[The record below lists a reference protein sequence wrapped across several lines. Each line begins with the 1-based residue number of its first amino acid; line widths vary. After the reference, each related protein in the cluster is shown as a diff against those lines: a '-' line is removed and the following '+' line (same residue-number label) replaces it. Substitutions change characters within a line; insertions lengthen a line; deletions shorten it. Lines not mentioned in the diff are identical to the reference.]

1 MYNFFTLS
9 VPTCLLFSLSSETER
24 VMDTCLDKKPERV
37 GPIVVDDLRKD
48 LFADF
53 SAIPSVLPQDCVL
66 FEKEHLRVYLRIR
79 PFTTVENEGGESQ
92 ECVSM
97 EPPDT
102 VLLRA
107 PRSSLST
114 RRQTSHSDGDK
125 PVSQTAQRFHFSQV
139 YGPDTTQ
146 RQMFDGTVKRLVR
159 DVLEGGN
166 SIVFTYGVTNAGKTF
181 TFLGPESDGGIL
193 PRSLNVI
200 FNSIEGRVYAQNNIK
215 PHRCRDFTRLTK
227 DQQDEESTNKRNLM
241 RLSKESDF
249 LKSTMSSTCRS
260 TILEGSSLS
269 NISDQGEGDSFCLDV
284 DSHTKYSVWVSFC
297 EIYNENIHDLLEPIP
312 NGSHRRTVL
321 RLSQDIKGNTFVKD
335 LKWVQV
341 NNSEEAYKVLKIGK
355 KNQSFSCTKLNNVS
369 SRSHSIFSIR
379 VLRIEDVGIPR
390 VHTIS
395 ELSLCDLAGSER
407 CAKTQNKGVQLKEAG
422 NINTSLLILG
432 KCINALRLNQQ
443 AKFQQHVPFRESKL
457 THYLQ
462 GFFCGRGKA
471 CMIVNINQ
479 CASMYDETL
488 NVLKFSAVAQKVVV
502 LNIKPVPAIAPKRS
516 ARDVSL
522 IINNAGRKNLWSR
535 RESSMVAWETTLED
549 VQEDG
554 DDEEEDDYEEEE
566 SCDESM
572 AEETILE
579 AGEEDKT
586 TLEDFNNGQFALVE
600 ELREK
605 LLKEEAE
612 KLALESHIREEVT
625 IEFMELFSK
634 MESDYNERLAK
645 EREIIEDRAEKRL
658 EILKNLVSKSVSEC
672 ASVTGDEE
680 MTKED
685 KVELLD
691 GIIEAMRDDL
701 ARIRRD
707 AETAQTCL
715 VDLPESPGTVASLR
729 KQVDDLSEELL
740 KTQQQLKLKTN
751 EMSMELKQLFGQLE
765 DAKENLESQTRKF
778 EALMEIC
785 HEKDDVITKLQ
796 EAMDQ
801 NSEAATRD
809 KALVDSIKE
818 EILSLK
824 QNCKCMSRDGPSAEE
839 GRNRHADVLEDLD
852 DQPALKKGSL
862 EDERIIRADEL
873 EKLQA
878 ECHQKDLTILQLKE
892 EHEAMVQKLETVK
905 GEIKRKNE
913 NADELKRERVSFEQ
927 TVQKLTDDLEEQTD
941 DCEAVMASLEKER
954 KETAMLSKD
963 NKALVSGIF
972 QLQQTSQKVESSV
985 KTLQTELIE
994 QTERSAKLLE
1004 ELEAARV
1011 LLKGLEDE
1019 SNEKSKTIE
1028 SLTLETERLRKEA
1041 EELKVSSVQSNNSKF
1056 HDTIDAMK
1064 RECECVVEKLLQK
1077 SQWIDVLEQ
1086 ELNQVKEQLSG
1097 REELCSQLRHE
1108 LETQRSEA
1116 QFNLQGYEL
1125 EKGAYNEITKSY
1137 SDLEKMAGHL
1147 KEQIVDLEVQV
1158 QASGGSSERVV
1169 ELEKQLAERE
1179 AQCEALQARLEEAQ
1193 QKLAQVEESHSNKSK
1208 EKVIEDMRLA
1218 LTEQERT
1225 QTEQDQILEAKE
1237 KEIEALSE
1245 ELTSLKDCCLPK
1257 NTNSAKFS
1265 HVLNNCPGE
1274 NVKQECQRTEESL
1287 KLVNE
1292 QNEME
1297 KQKWLE
1303 ERAILMK
1310 RPKGPEHEESRC
1322 PAPELMR
1329 ECSEELCRSTLQTV
1343 EAQLSKQPS
1352 EKEEESGSVVEDL
1365 KLKIQNLQER
1375 NAKKERKLR
1384 ELHDHSNFQ
1393 TQEVLDSSEV
1403 STDGRQE
1410 RRFPKPELEIQFT
1423 PLHSNKLN
1431 VRRQGENKSVTIKIP
1446 RSAKKRKSN
1455 EMEKD
1460 PVESENKKNIKLRGN
1475 NRVNMQSPT
1484 VLGIKTDQKKQQTP
1498 ASLKGKYDGTL
1509 QKIGDFTQSSPTLL
1523 GSKAKTILGIVSG
1536 RSTEREKA
1544 KAVKP
1549 KRTKR
1554 KLYKTDISSPL
1565 DIPSHPIIGL
1575 DQDEKESDHL
1585 IIKRQLRSRTAR
1597 K

>member
-1 MYNFFTLS
+1 
-9 VPTCLLFSLSSETER
+9 
-24 VMDTCLDKKPERV
+24 MDTCLDKKPERV
-37 GPIVVDDLRKD
+37 GPIVVEDLRKD

-53 SAIPSVLPQDCVL
+53 SAIASALPQDSV

-79 PFTTVENEGGESQ
+79 PFTTVENESGESQ

-125 PVSQTAQRFHFSQV
+125 PVTQTTQRFQFSQV

-146 RQMFDGTVKRLVR
+146 RQIFDGTVKRLVR

-227 DQQDEESTNKRNLM
+227 DQQDEDSTNKRNLM

-249 LKSTMSSTCRS
+249 LKSTMSSSCRS

-269 NISDQGEGDSFCLDV
+269 DISDQGEEDSFCLDV

-297 EIYNENIHDLLEPIP
+297 EIYNENIYDLLEPIP

-379 VLRIEDVGIPR
+379 ILRIEDVGIPR

-422 NINTSLLILG
+422 NINTSLLTLG

-479 CASMYDETL
+479 CASMYDETH
-488 NVLKFSAVAQKVVV
+488 NVLKFSAIAQKVVV

-554 DDEEEDDYEEEE
+554 DEEEDDYEEEE

-586 TLEDFNNGQFALVE
+586 VLEDFNGQFALVE

-645 EREIIEDRAEKRL
+645 EREIIEDRADKRL
-658 EILKNLVSKSVSEC
+658 EILKNLVSKSVSKC

-685 KVELLD
+685 KVELLE
-691 GIIEAMRDDL
+691 GIIDAMRDDL

-707 AETAQTCL
+707 AEAAQTCL

-740 KTQQQLKLKTN
+740 KTQQQLNLKTN
-751 EMSMELKQLFGQLE
+751 EMDKMSMELKQLCGQLE
-765 DAKENLESQTRKF
+765 DVKENLESKTRTF

-796 EAMDQ
+796 EAIDQ

-809 KALVDSIKE
+809 TALVDSIKE

-824 QNCKCMSRDGPSAEE
+824 RNCKCMSRDGSSAEE
-839 GRNRHADVLEDLD
+839 GRNRHADVLENLD

-862 EDERIIRADEL
+862 EDERVILAGEL

-878 ECHQKDLTILQLKE
+878 ECRQKDMTISQLKE
-892 EHEAMVQKLETVK
+892 EHEATVQNLETVK
-905 GEIKRKNE
+905 GEMERKNE
-913 NADELKRERVSFEQ
+913 DSDELKREKVSFEQ
-927 TVQKLTDDLEEQTD
+927 TLQKLTDDLEEQTG

-954 KETAMLSKD
+954 KETARLSKD
-963 NKALVSGIF
+963 NKALVNGIF
-972 QLQQTSQKVESSV
+972 QLQQTSQKAESSV

-994 QTERSAKLLE
+994 QTERSANLLE
-1004 ELEAARV
+1004 ELETARA
-1011 LLKGLEDE
+1011 LLKVLEDK
-1019 SNEKSKTIE
+1019 SNEKSQTIE
-1028 SLTLETERLRKEA
+1028 SLTLETERLRKEV
-1041 EELKVSSVQSNNSKF
+1041 EELKVSSVQRNNSKF

-1064 RECECVVEKLLQK
+1064 RECESMVEQLLQK
-1077 SQWIDVLEQ
+1077 SQWIADLEQ
-1086 ELNQVKEQLSG
+1086 ELNQVREQLSG
-1097 REELCSQLRHE
+1097 QEELCSQLRHE
-1108 LETQRSEA
+1108 LETLRSEA
-1116 QFNLQGYEL
+1116 QFNLQDYEL

-1137 SDLEKMAGHL
+1137 SDLEQMAGHL
-1147 KEQIVDLEVQV
+1147 KERIVGLEVQV

-1179 AQCEALQARLEEAQ
+1179 AQCGALQARQEEAQ
-1193 QKLAQVEESHSNKSK
+1193 RNLAQVEESRINKSK
-1208 EKVIEDMRLA
+1208 EKLIEDMRLA

-1225 QTEQDQILEAKE
+1225 QTEQEQILEAKV
-1237 KEIEALSE
+1237 KEIEALSQ
-1245 ELTSLKDCCLPK
+1245 ELMSLKDSCLPK
-1257 NTNSAKFS
+1257 NVNSAKFS
-1265 HVLNNCPGE
+1265 HVINCPGE
-1274 NVKQECQRTEESL
+1274 NVKQERQRTEERL

-1292 QNEME
+1292 QHAAEN
-1297 KQKWLE
+1297 QKCLE
-1303 ERAILMK
+1303 ERAILMEGAD
-1310 RPKGPEHEESRC
+1310 GPEQESQC
-1322 PAPELMR
+1322 PAPDLMR
-1329 ECSEELCRSTLQTV
+1329 ECQKELCCSTLQTKEV
-1343 EAQLSKQPS
+1343 KLSKQPS
-1352 EKEEESGSVVEDL
+1352 EKEEESGSVVEAL
-1365 KLKIQNLQER
+1365 KLEMQER
-1375 NAKKERKLR
+1375 NAEKERKLR
-1384 ELHDHSNFQ
+1384 ELQDHSNFQ
-1393 TQEVLDSSEV
+1393 TQEVLDSPQV
-1403 STDGRQE
+1403 STDGRRE
-1410 RRFPKPELEIQFT
+1410 LCFPKLESQFT
-1423 PLHSNKLN
+1423 PLYPNKLN
-1431 VRRQGENKSVTIKIP
+1431 VRRQGENKSVNIKIT
-1446 RSAKKRKSN
+1446 RSARKRESK

-1460 PVESENKKNIKLRGN
+1460 PVESENKKNIKLRVN

-1484 VLGIKTDQKKQQTP
+1484 VLGVKTDQNKQQTP
-1498 ASLKGKYDGTL
+1498 ASLKAKKDGTL
-1509 QKIGDFTQSSPTLL
+1509 QKIGDFIQSSPTLL
-1523 GSKAKTILGIVSG
+1523 GGEAKTIMGIVNG
-1536 RSTEREKA
+1536 RSTKREKA
-1544 KAVKP
+1544 TSVKP

-1554 KLYKTDISSPL
+1554 KLYKTEISSPL

-1585 IIKRQLRSRTAR
+1585 IIRRQLRSRTAR

>member
-1 MYNFFTLS
+1 
-9 VPTCLLFSLSSETER
+9 
-24 VMDTCLDKKPERV
+24 MDTCLDKKPERV
-37 GPIVVDDLRKD
+37 GPIVVEDLRKD

-53 SAIPSVLPQDCVL
+53 SAIASALPQDCLL

-79 PFTTVENEGGESQ
+79 PFTTVENESGESQ

-125 PVSQTAQRFHFSQV
+125 PVTQTTQRFQFSQV

-269 NISDQGEGDSFCLDV
+269 DISDQGEGDSFCLDV

-297 EIYNENIHDLLEPIP
+297 EIYNENIYDLLEPIP

-321 RLSQDIKGNTFVKD
+321 RLSQDIKGNAFVKD

-341 NNSEEAYKVLKIGK
+341 NNSKEAYKVLKIGK

-379 VLRIEDVGIPR
+379 ILRIEDVGIPR

-422 NINTSLLILG
+422 NINTSLLTLG

-488 NVLKFSAVAQKVVV
+488 NVLKFSAIAQKVVV

-522 IINNAGRKNLWSR
+522 IINNAGCKNLWSR

-554 DDEEEDDYEEEE
+554 DEEEEEEDYEEEE

-586 TLEDFNNGQFALVE
+586 VLEDFNGQFALVE

-645 EREIIEDRAEKRL
+645 EREIIEDRADKRL
-658 EILKNLVSKSVSEC
+658 EILKNLVSKSVSKC

-685 KVELLD
+685 KVELLE
-691 GIIEAMRDDL
+691 GIIDAMRDDL

-707 AETAQTCL
+707 AQAAQTCL
-715 VDLPESPGTVASLR
+715 VDLPESPGTEVSLR

-740 KTQQQLKLKTN
+740 KTQQQLNLKTN
-751 EMSMELKQLFGQLE
+751 GMDEMSMELKQLCGQLE
-765 DAKENLESQTRKF
+765 DAKENLESQTRTF

-785 HEKDDVITKLQ
+785 HEKDEVITKLQ
-796 EAMDQ
+796 EAIDQ

-809 KALVDSIKE
+809 TALVDSIKE

-839 GRNRHADVLEDLD
+839 GRNRHADVLENLD

-862 EDERIIRADEL
+862 EDERVILTGEL

-878 ECHQKDLTILQLKE
+878 ECHQKDMTISQLKE

-905 GEIKRKNE
+905 GEIKRKNVDS
-913 NADELKRERVSFEQ
+913 DELNHEKVSFEQ
-927 TVQKLTDDLEEQTD
+927 TLQKITDDLEEQTD

-954 KETAMLSKD
+954 KETARLSKD
-963 NKALVSGIF
+963 NKALVNGIF
-972 QLQQTSQKVESSV
+972 QLQQTSQKAESSV
-985 KTLQTELIE
+985 KTLQTELIA
-994 QTERSAKLLE
+994 QTERSANLLE
-1004 ELEAARV
+1004 ELEAARA
-1011 LLKGLEDE
+1011 LLKELEDK

-1041 EELKVSSVQSNNSKF
+1041 EELKVSSVQRNNSKF

-1064 RECECVVEKLLQK
+1064 RECESVVEQLLQK
-1077 SQWIDVLEQ
+1077 NQWIADLEQ
-1086 ELNQVKEQLSG
+1086 ELNQVREQLSG
-1097 REELCSQLRHE
+1097 QEELCSQLRHE
-1108 LETQRSEA
+1108 LETLRSEA
-1116 QFNLQGYEL
+1116 QFNLQDYEF

-1137 SDLEKMAGHL
+1137 SDLEQMAGHL
-1147 KEQIVDLEVQV
+1147 KERIVDLEVQV

-1179 AQCEALQARLEEAQ
+1179 AQCGALQARLGEAQ
-1193 QKLAQVEESHSNKSK
+1193 RKLAQVEESHINKSK

-1225 QTEQDQILEAKE
+1225 QTEQEQILEAKM
-1237 KEIEALSE
+1237 KEIEALSR
-1245 ELTSLKDCCLPK
+1245 ELMSLKNSCLPK
-1257 NTNSAKFS
+1257 NVNSAKFS
-1265 HVLNNCPGE
+1265 HVINCPGE
-1274 NVKQECQRTEESL
+1274 NVKQERLRTEERL

-1292 QNEME
+1292 QHEVE
-1297 KQKWLE
+1297 SQKCLE
-1303 ERAILMK
+1303 ERAILME
-1310 RPKGPEHEESRC
+1310 GAEAPEQEESQC

-1329 ECSEELCRSTLQTV
+1329 ECQKELCRSTLQTEEV
-1343 EAQLSKQPS
+1343 KLSKQPS
-1352 EKEEESGSVVEDL
+1352 KKEEERVSVVEVL
-1365 KLKIQNLQER
+1365 KLEMQER
-1375 NAKKERKLR
+1375 NAEKEHKLR
-1384 ELHDHSNFQ
+1384 ELQDHSNFQ
-1393 TQEVLDSSEV
+1393 TQDVLDSPQV
-1403 STDGRQE
+1403 STDGRRE
-1410 RRFPKPELEIQFT
+1410 LCFPKLESQFT
-1423 PLHSNKLN
+1423 PLHPNKLN
-1431 VRRQGENKSVTIKIP
+1431 VRRQGENKSVNIKIT
-1446 RSAKKRKSN
+1446 RSARKRNSN

-1460 PVESENKKNIKLRGN
+1460 PVESENIKNIKLRVN

-1484 VLGIKTDQKKQQTP
+1484 VLGVKTDQNKQQTP
-1498 ASLKGKYDGTL
+1498 ASLKAKKDGTL
-1509 QKIGDFTQSSPTLL
+1509 QKIGDFIQSSPTLL
-1523 GSKAKTILGIVSG
+1523 GVEAKTITGIVNG
-1536 RSTEREKA
+1536 RSTKREKA
-1544 KAVKP
+1544 TSVKP

-1554 KLYKTDISSPL
+1554 KLYKTEISSPL

-1585 IIKRQLRSRTAR
+1585 IIRRQLRSRTAR

>member
-1 MYNFFTLS
+1 
-9 VPTCLLFSLSSETER
+9 

-37 GPIVVDDLRKD
+37 GPIVVEDLRKD

-53 SAIPSVLPQDCVL
+53 SAIASDCVL

-79 PFTTVENEGGESQ
+79 PFTTVENESGESQ

-114 RRQTSHSDGDK
+114 RRQTSHADGDK
-125 PVSQTAQRFHFSQV
+125 PVTQTTQRFQFSQV

-146 RQMFDGTVKRLVR
+146 RQMFDGTVKRLLR

-249 LKSTMSSTCRS
+249 LKSTMSSTC
-260 TILEGSSLS
+260 SSLS
-269 NISDQGEGDSFCLDV
+269 DISDQGEGDSFCLDV

-297 EIYNENIHDLLEPIP
+297 EIYNENIYDLLEPIP

-379 VLRIEDVGIPR
+379 ILRIEDVGIPR

-422 NINTSLLILG
+422 NINSSLLTLG

-488 NVLKFSAVAQKVVV
+488 NVLKFSAIAQKVVV

-522 IINNAGRKNLWSR
+522 IINNAGCKNLWSR

-554 DDEEEDDYEEEE
+554 DEEEEEDDYEEEE

-586 TLEDFNNGQFALVE
+586 FALVE

-634 MESDYNERLAK
+634 MESDYNERLSK
-645 EREIIEDRAEKRL
+645 EREIIEDRADKRL
-658 EILKNLVSKSVSEC
+658 EILKNLVSKSVSKC

-685 KVELLD
+685 KVELLE
-691 GIIEAMRDDL
+691 GIIDAMRDDL

-707 AETAQTCL
+707 AEAAQTCL
-715 VDLPESPGTVASLR
+715 VDLPESPGTVASPR

-740 KTQQQLKLKTN
+740 KTQQQLHLKTN
-751 EMSMELKQLFGQLE
+751 GVFNCSPHFGFMQ
-765 DAKENLESQTRKF
+765 NLESQTRTF

-785 HEKDDVITKLQ
+785 HEKDDMITKLQ
-796 EAMDQ
+796 EAIDQ

-809 KALVDSIKE
+809 AALVDSIKD

-824 QNCKCMSRDGPSAEE
+824 QNCKCM
-839 GRNRHADVLEDLD
+839 
-852 DQPALKKGSL
+852 K
-862 EDERIIRADEL
+862 
-873 EKLQA
+873 
-878 ECHQKDLTILQLKE
+878 
-892 EHEAMVQKLETVK
+892 EHEVMVQKLETVK
-905 GEIKRKNE
+905 GEIKIMNE
-913 NADELKRERVSFEQ
+913 DSGDLKREKVSFEQ
-927 TVQKLTDDLEEQTD
+927 NLQKLTNDLEEQTD
-941 DCEAVMASLEKER
+941 DCEAVMALLEKER
-954 KETAMLSKD
+954 KETARLSKD
-963 NKALVSGIF
+963 NKALVNGIF
-972 QLQQTSQKVESSV
+972 QLQQTSQKEESSV

-994 QTERSAKLLE
+994 QTERSANLLE
-1004 ELEAARV
+1004 ELEAARA
-1011 LLKGLEDE
+1011 LLKELEDQ

-1028 SLTLETERLRKEA
+1028 SLTLETERLQKEA
-1041 EELKVSSVQSNNSKF
+1041 EELKVSSVQRNDSK
-1056 HDTIDAMK
+1056 
-1064 RECECVVEKLLQK
+1064 ECESVVEQLLQK
-1077 SQWIDVLEQ
+1077 SQWIADLEQ
-1086 ELNQVKEQLSG
+1086 ELNQVREQLSG
-1097 REELCSQLRHE
+1097 QEELCSQLRHE
-1108 LETQRSEA
+1108 LETLRSEA
-1116 QFNLQGYEL
+1116 QFNLQDYEL

-1137 SDLEKMAGHL
+1137 SDLEQMAGHL
-1147 KEQIVDLEVQV
+1147 KERIVDLEVQV
-1158 QASGGSSERVV
+1158 QSSGGSSERVV

-1179 AQCEALQARLEEAQ
+1179 AQCGALQARLEVAQ
-1193 QKLAQVEESHSNKSK
+1193 QKLSQVEESHINKSK

-1225 QTEQDQILEAKE
+1225 QTEQEQILEAKM
-1237 KEIEALSE
+1237 KEIEALSRGVCDVG
-1245 ELTSLKDCCLPK
+1245 L
-1257 NTNSAKFS
+1257 F
-1265 HVLNNCPGE
+1265 G
-1274 NVKQECQRTEESL
+1274 Q
-1287 KLVNE
+1287 
-1292 QNEME
+1292 
-1297 KQKWLE
+1297 
-1303 ERAILMK
+1303 
-1310 RPKGPEHEESRC
+1310 
-1322 PAPELMR
+1322 
-1329 ECSEELCRSTLQTV
+1329 
-1343 EAQLSKQPS
+1343 
-1352 EKEEESGSVVEDL
+1352 
-1365 KLKIQNLQER
+1365 
-1375 NAKKERKLR
+1375 
-1384 ELHDHSNFQ
+1384 
-1393 TQEVLDSSEV
+1393 VLDSPQV
-1403 STDGRQE
+1403 STDGRRE
-1410 RRFPKPELEIQFT
+1410 LCFPKLESQLT
-1423 PLHSNKLN
+1423 PLHPNKLK
-1431 VRRQGENKSVTIKIP
+1431 VRRQGENKSVNIKIT
-1446 RSAKKRKSN
+1446 RSARKRNSN
-1455 EMEKD
+1455 EMEKG
-1460 PVESENKKNIKLRGN
+1460 PVESENKKNIKLR
-1475 NRVNMQSPT
+1475 VNMQSPT
-1484 VLGIKTDQKKQQTP
+1484 VLGVKTDQNKQWTP
-1498 ASLKGKYDGTL
+1498 ASLKAKKDGTV
-1509 QKIGDFTQSSPTLL
+1509 QKIGDFIQCSPTLL
-1523 GSKAKTILGIVSG
+1523 GGEAKSIMGIVNG
-1536 RSTEREKA
+1536 RSTKRERA
-1544 KAVKP
+1544 TSVKP

-1554 KLYKTDISSPL
+1554 KLYKTEISSPL
-1565 DIPSHPIIGL
+1565 DIPSLPVSGNWVEL
-1575 DQDEKESDHL
+1575 G
-1585 IIKRQLRSRTAR
+1585 LRSPGFLCSL
-1597 K
+1597 

>member
-1 MYNFFTLS
+1 
-9 VPTCLLFSLSSETER
+9 
-24 VMDTCLDKKPERV
+24 MDTCLDKKPERV
-37 GPIVVDDLRKD
+37 GPIVVDDLRKN

-53 SAIPSVLPQDCVL
+53 CAIPSALPRDSVL

-79 PFTTVENEGGESQ
+79 PFTTAENESGESQ

-107 PRSSLST
+107 PRTSLST

-125 PVSQTAQRFHFSQV
+125 PVTQTAQRFQFTQV

-200 FNSIEGRVYAQNNIK
+200 FNSIEGRVYTQNNVK

-227 DQQDEESTNKRNLM
+227 DQQDEETTNKLNLM
-241 RLSKESDF
+241 RLSKESGF

-269 NISDQGEGDSFCLDV
+269 DISDQGEGDSFCLDV

-321 RLSQDIKGNTFVKD
+321 RLSQDIKGNTFVKA

-341 NNSEEAYKVLKIGK
+341 NNSEEAYKVMKIGK

-369 SRSHSIFSIR
+369 SRSHSIFSVRI
-379 VLRIEDVGIPR
+379 LRIEDVGVPR

-407 CAKTQNKGVQLKEAG
+407 SGRTQNKGVQLKEAG

-443 AKFQQHVPFRESKL
+443 AKFRQHVPFRESKL

-462 GFFCGRGKA
+462 GFFSGRGKA

-488 NVLKFSAVAQKVVV
+488 NVLKFSA
-502 LNIKPVPAIAPKRS
+502 IS
-516 ARDVSL
+516 AREVSL
-522 IINNAGRKNLWSR
+522 IINNADCKDLWSR
-535 RESSMVAWETTLED
+535 RKSSMVAWETTLED
-549 VQEDG
+549 VQED
-554 DDEEEDDYEEEE
+554 EDDEEEE
-566 SCDESM
+566 SCDEGM

-586 TLEDFNNGQFALVE
+586 ALDEDFDNGQLALVE
-600 ELREK
+600 ERNEK

-634 MESDYNERLAK
+634 MESDYKERLAK
-645 EREIIEDRAEKRL
+645 EREITEDRVDKRL
-658 EILKNLVSKSVSEC
+658 EILKNLVGKSVGER
-672 ASVTGDEE
+672 ARVTGDNET
-680 MTKED
+680 TKED
-685 KVELLD
+685 KVVLLE
-691 GIIEAMRDDL
+691 GIVDAMRDDL
-701 ARIRRD
+701 AKIRRD
-707 AETAQTCL
+707 AEAAQTCL
-715 VDLPESPGTVASLR
+715 VDLPESPGTMTSLR

-740 KTQQQLKLKTN
+740 KTQQQLNLKTN
-751 EMSMELKQLFGQLE
+751 GMYKMSIEMKPLCGQLE
-765 DAKENLESQTRKF
+765 EAKENLESQTQKF

-801 NSEAATRD
+801 NSEASTRD
-809 KALVDSIKE
+809 RALVDSIKE

-824 QNCKCMSRDGPSAEE
+824 QNCKCMSRDSPSSEE
-839 GRNRHADVLEDLD
+839 GRKRHADVLEDLD
-852 DQPALKKGSL
+852 DQPSLKKGSL
-862 EDERIIRADEL
+862 EDERLILANEL

-878 ECHQKDLTILQLKE
+878 ECRQKDMTILQLKE
-892 EHEAMVQKLETVK
+892 ENKATVQKLETVK
-905 GEIKRKNE
+905 GEIKRKSE
-913 NADELKRERVSFEQ
+913 YAEELKRERVSFEQ
-927 TVQKLTDDLEEQTD
+927 TVQKLSDDLEEQTD
-941 DCEAVMASLEKER
+941 DCEAVIASLEQER
-954 KETAMLSKD
+954 KETARLSKD
-963 NKALVSGIF
+963 NKALVNGIF
-972 QLQQTSQKVESSV
+972 LLQQTSQKVESSV
-985 KTLQTELIE
+985 KTLQTELTE
-994 QTERSAKLLE
+994 QTERSAKVSE
-1004 ELEAARV
+1004 ELEAARA
-1011 LLKGLEDE
+1011 LLKGLKDE
-1019 SNEKSKTIE
+1019 SNGKSQTIE

-1041 EELKVSSVQSNNSKF
+1041 EELKVSSAQRNNSKF

-1064 RECECVVEKLLQK
+1064 RECESVVEKSVQK
-1077 SQWIDVLEQ
+1077 SQRIADLEQ
-1086 ELNQVKEQLSG
+1086 ELNQVREQLSG
-1097 REELCSQLRHE
+1097 QEELCSQLRHE

-1116 QFNLQGYEL
+1116 QFNLQAYEL
-1125 EKGAYNEITKSY
+1125 EKGTYNEIMKSNA
-1137 SDLEKMAGHL
+1137 DLKKLAGHQ
-1147 KEQIVDLEVQV
+1147 KEQILDLEVQV
-1158 QASGGSSERVV
+1158 QASGGSSERVAA
-1169 ELEKQLAERE
+1169 LEKQLAERE
-1179 AQCEALQARLEEAQ
+1179 AQCGALQERLEEAQ
-1193 QKLAQVEESHSNKSK
+1193 RKLEEEESHRKSK

-1225 QTEQDQILEAKE
+1225 QTEQERILEAKV

-1245 ELTSLKDCCLPK
+1245 ELTSLKDGCLQK
-1257 NTNSAKFS
+1257 NTNGAKSS
-1265 HVLNNCPGE
+1265 HVLNDCPGE
-1274 NVKQECQRTEESL
+1274 CENVKWECQRTEERL
-1287 KLVNE
+1287 KLPNE
-1292 QNEME
+1292 QYESE
-1297 KQKWLE
+1297 RWLE
-1303 ERAILMK
+1303 ERAILTEVAN
-1310 RPKGPEHEESRC
+1310 GPEEEKSPC
-1322 PAPELMR
+1322 LALELMR
-1329 ECSEELCRSTLQTV
+1329 GCSEELSCSQPRTEEETLP
-1343 EAQLSKQPS
+1343 KQPS
-1352 EKEEESGSVVEDL
+1352 EKEESTEESGSLVEAL
-1365 KLKIQNLQER
+1365 KLEMQKLQER
-1375 NAKKERKLR
+1375 KADRERKLG
-1384 ELHDHSNFQ
+1384 EINEHSNFQ

-1403 STDGRQE
+1403 STDGRRE
-1410 RRFPKPELEIQFT
+1410 RRFPKPELEIQFS
-1423 PLHSNKLN
+1423 PLQPNKLN
-1431 VRRQGENKSVTIKIP
+1431 IRRQGEDKSVTVKIT
-1446 RSAKKRKSN
+1446 RSARKRKSN

-1460 PVESENKKNIKLRGN
+1460 PVGSENKKNIKLRGN
-1475 NRVNMQSPT
+1475 RVNIESPT
-1484 VLGIKTDQKKQQTP
+1484 VLGVKADQKTQRTP
-1498 ASLKGKYDGTL
+1498 ASLKGKKDGTL
-1509 QKIGDFTQSSPTLL
+1509 QKIGDFIQSSPTLL
-1523 GSKAKTILGIVSG
+1523 GSKAKTIMGIVSG
-1536 RSTEREKA
+1536 NPTEREKST
-1544 KAVKP
+1544 AVKP

-1565 DIPSHPIIGL
+1565 DIPSHPILGL

>member
-1 MYNFFTLS
+1 M
-9 VPTCLLFSLSSETER
+9 ER
-24 VMDTCLDKKPERV
+24 AVASYINVSMNKNTQTVMDTCLDKKPERV
-37 GPIVVDDLRKD
+37 GPIVVEDLRKD

-53 SAIPSVLPQDCVL
+53 SAIASALPQDCVL

-79 PFTTVENEGGESQ
+79 PFTTVENESGESQ

-125 PVSQTAQRFHFSQV
+125 PVTQTTQRFQFSQV

-269 NISDQGEGDSFCLDV
+269 DISDQGEGDSFCLDV

-297 EIYNENIHDLLEPIP
+297 EIYNENIYDLLEPIP

-321 RLSQDIKGNTFVKD
+321 RLSQDIKGNAFVKD

-341 NNSEEAYKVLKIGK
+341 NNSDEAYKVLKIGK

-379 VLRIEDVGIPR
+379 ILRIEDVGIPR

-422 NINTSLLILG
+422 NINTSLLTLG

-488 NVLKFSAVAQKVVV
+488 NVLKFSAIAQKVVV

-522 IINNAGRKNLWSR
+522 IINNAGCKNLWSR

-554 DDEEEDDYEEEE
+554 DEEEEDDYEEEE

-586 TLEDFNNGQFALVE
+586 VLEDFNGQFALVE

-645 EREIIEDRAEKRL
+645 EREIIEDRADKRL
-658 EILKNLVSKSVSEC
+658 EILKNLVSKSVSKC

-685 KVELLD
+685 KVELLE
-691 GIIEAMRDDL
+691 GIIDAMRDDL

-707 AETAQTCL
+707 AEAAQTCL
-715 VDLPESPGTVASLR
+715 VDLPESPGTEVSLR

-740 KTQQQLKLKTN
+740 KTQQQLNLKTN
-751 EMSMELKQLFGQLE
+751 GMDEMSMELKQLCGQLE
-765 DAKENLESQTRKF
+765 DAKENLESQTRTF

-785 HEKDDVITKLQ
+785 HEKDEVITKLQ
-796 EAMDQ
+796 EAIDQ

-809 KALVDSIKE
+809 TALVDSIKE

-839 GRNRHADVLEDLD
+839 GRNHHADVLENLD

-862 EDERIIRADEL
+862 EDERVILTGEL

-878 ECHQKDLTILQLKE
+878 ECHQKDMTISQLKE

-905 GEIKRKNE
+905 GEIKRKNVDS
-913 NADELKRERVSFEQ
+913 DELKREKVSFEQ
-927 TVQKLTDDLEEQTD
+927 TLQKITDDLEEQTD

-954 KETAMLSKD
+954 KETARLSKD
-963 NKALVSGIF
+963 NKALVNGIF
-972 QLQQTSQKVESSV
+972 QLQQTSQKAESSV
-985 KTLQTELIE
+985 KTLQTELIA
-994 QTERSAKLLE
+994 QTERSANLLE
-1004 ELEAARV
+1004 ELEAARA
-1011 LLKGLEDE
+1011 LLKELEDK

-1028 SLTLETERLRKEA
+1028 SLTLETERPRKEA
-1041 EELKVSSVQSNNSKF
+1041 EELKVSSVQRNNSKF

-1064 RECECVVEKLLQK
+1064 RECESVVEQLLQK
-1077 SQWIDVLEQ
+1077 NQWIADLEQ
-1086 ELNQVKEQLSG
+1086 ELNQVREQLSG
-1097 REELCSQLRHE
+1097 QEELCSQLRHE
-1108 LETQRSEA
+1108 LETLRSEA
-1116 QFNLQGYEL
+1116 QFNLQDYEL

-1137 SDLEKMAGHL
+1137 SDLEQMAGHL
-1147 KEQIVDLEVQV
+1147 KERIVDLEVQV

-1179 AQCEALQARLEEAQ
+1179 AQCGALQARLGEAQ
-1193 QKLAQVEESHSNKSK
+1193 RKLAQVEESHINKSK

-1225 QTEQDQILEAKE
+1225 QTEQEQILEAKM
-1237 KEIEALSE
+1237 KEIEALSR
-1245 ELTSLKDCCLPK
+1245 ELMSLKNSCLPK
-1257 NTNSAKFS
+1257 NVNSAKFS
-1265 HVLNNCPGE
+1265 HVINCPGE
-1274 NVKQECQRTEESL
+1274 NVKQERLRTEERL

-1292 QNEME
+1292 QHEVE
-1297 KQKWLE
+1297 SQKCLE
-1303 ERAILMK
+1303 ERAILMEGAE
-1310 RPKGPEHEESRC
+1310 GPEQEESQC

-1329 ECSEELCRSTLQTV
+1329 ECQKELCRSTLQT
-1343 EAQLSKQPS
+1343 E
-1352 EKEEESGSVVEDL
+1352 
-1365 KLKIQNLQER
+1365 
-1375 NAKKERKLR
+1375 
-1384 ELHDHSNFQ
+1384 
-1393 TQEVLDSSEV
+1393 EVLDSPQV
-1403 STDGRQE
+1403 STDGRRE
-1410 RRFPKPELEIQFT
+1410 LCFPKLESQFT
-1423 PLHSNKLN
+1423 PLHPNKLN
-1431 VRRQGENKSVTIKIP
+1431 VRRQGENKSVNIKIT
-1446 RSAKKRKSN
+1446 RSARKRNSN

-1460 PVESENKKNIKLRGN
+1460 PVESENIKNIKLRVN

-1484 VLGIKTDQKKQQTP
+1484 VLGVKTDQNKQQTP
-1498 ASLKGKYDGTL
+1498 ASLKAKKDGTL
-1509 QKIGDFTQSSPTLL
+1509 QKIGDFIQSSPTLL
-1523 GSKAKTILGIVSG
+1523 GVEAKTITGIVNG
-1536 RSTEREKA
+1536 RSTKREKA
-1544 KAVKP
+1544 TSVKP

-1554 KLYKTDISSPL
+1554 KLYKTEISSPL
-1565 DIPSHPIIGL
+1565 DIPSHLIIGL

-1585 IIKRQLRSRTAR
+1585 IIRRQLRSRTAR

>member
-1 MYNFFTLS
+1 
-9 VPTCLLFSLSSETER
+9 
-24 VMDTCLDKKPERV
+24 MDTCLDKKPERV

-125 PVSQTAQRFHFSQV
+125 PVSQTAQRFQFSQV

-586 TLEDFNNGQFALVE
+586 TLEDFNN
-600 ELREK
+600 
-605 LLKEEAE
+605 
-612 KLALESHIREEVT
+612 SHIREEVT

-707 AETAQTCL
+707 TETAQTCL

-751 EMSMELKQLFGQLE
+751 EMEVMSMELKQLFGQLE

-824 QNCKCMSRDGPSAEE
+824 QNCKCMSRDSPSAEE

-1257 NTNSAKFS
+1257 NMNSAKFS

-1292 QNEME
+1292 QHEME

-1303 ERAILMK
+1303 ERAILME
-1310 RPKGPEHEESRC
+1310 RPKGPEQEESRC

-1352 EKEEESGSVVEDL
+1352 EKEEESGSV
-1365 KLKIQNLQER
+1365 
-1375 NAKKERKLR
+1375 
-1384 ELHDHSNFQ
+1384 
-1393 TQEVLDSSEV
+1393 VLDSSEV

-1475 NRVNMQSPT
+1475 NRVNMQ
-1484 VLGIKTDQKKQQTP
+1484 
-1498 ASLKGKYDGTL
+1498 
-1509 QKIGDFTQSSPTLL
+1509 
-1523 GSKAKTILGIVSG
+1523 
-1536 RSTEREKA
+1536 REKA

-1549 KRTKR
+1549 KKTKR

>member
-1 MYNFFTLS
+1 M
-9 VPTCLLFSLSSETER
+9 ER
-24 VMDTCLDKKPERV
+24 TVASYINVSMNKNTQTVMDTCLDKKPERV
-37 GPIVVDDLRKD
+37 GPIVVEDLRKD

-53 SAIPSVLPQDCVL
+53 SAIASALPQDCVL

-79 PFTTVENEGGESQ
+79 PFTTVENESGESQ

-114 RRQTSHSDGDK
+114 RRQTSHADGDK
-125 PVSQTAQRFHFSQV
+125 PVTQTTQRFQFSQV

-269 NISDQGEGDSFCLDV
+269 DISDQGEGDSFCLDV

-297 EIYNENIHDLLEPIP
+297 EIYNENIYDLLEPIP

-379 VLRIEDVGIPR
+379 ILRIEDVGIPR

-422 NINTSLLILG
+422 NINTSLLTLG

-488 NVLKFSAVAQKVVV
+488 NVLKFSAIAQKVVV
-502 LNIKPVPAIAPKRS
+502 LNIKPVPANAPKRS

-522 IINNAGRKNLWSR
+522 IINNAGCKNLWSR

-554 DDEEEDDYEEEE
+554 DEEEDDYEEEE

-586 TLEDFNNGQFALVE
+586 VLEDFNGQFALVE
-600 ELREK
+600 EPREK
-605 LLKEEAE
+605 LLKEETE
-612 KLALESHIREEVT
+612 KLALESQIREEVT

-634 MESDYNERLAK
+634 MESDYNERLSK
-645 EREIIEDRAEKRL
+645 EREIIEDRADKRL
-658 EILKNLVSKSVSEC
+658 EILKNLVSKSVSKC

-685 KVELLD
+685 KVELLE
-691 GIIEAMRDDL
+691 GIIDAMRGDL

-707 AETAQTCL
+707 AEAAQTCL
-715 VDLPESPGTVASLR
+715 VDLPESPGTVASPR

-740 KTQQQLKLKTN
+740 KTQQQLHLKTN
-751 EMSMELKQLFGQLE
+751 EVDEMSMELKQLCGQLE
-765 DAKENLESQTRKF
+765 DAKENLESQTRTF

-785 HEKDDVITKLQ
+785 HEKDDMITKLQ
-796 EAMDQ
+796 EAIDQ

-809 KALVDSIKE
+809 AALVDSIKN

-824 QNCKCMSRDGPSAEE
+824 QNCKCMSRESPSAEE
-839 GRNRHADVLEDLD
+839 GRNCHADVLENLD

-862 EDERIIRADEL
+862 EDERVILAGEL

-878 ECHQKDLTILQLKE
+878 ECHQKDMTISQLKE

-905 GEIKRKNE
+905 GEIKRMNE
-913 NADELKRERVSFEQ
+913 NTDELKREKVSFEQ
-927 TVQKLTDDLEEQTD
+927 TLQKLANDLEEQTG
-941 DCEAVMASLEKER
+941 DCEAVMALLEKER
-954 KETAMLSKD
+954 KETARLSKD
-963 NKALVSGIF
+963 NKALVNGIF
-972 QLQQTSQKVESSV
+972 QLQQTSQKAESSV

-994 QTERSAKLLE
+994 QTERSANLSE
-1004 ELEAARV
+1004 ELEAARA
-1011 LLKGLEDE
+1011 LLKELEDK
-1019 SNEKSKTIE
+1019 SNETSKTIE
-1028 SLTLETERLRKEA
+1028 SLTLETERLQKEA
-1041 EELKVSSVQSNNSKF
+1041 EELKVSSVQRNDSKF

-1064 RECECVVEKLLQK
+1064 RECESVVEQLLQK
-1077 SQWIDVLEQ
+1077 SQWIADLEQ
-1086 ELNQVKEQLSG
+1086 ELNQVREQLSG
-1097 REELCSQLRHE
+1097 QEELCSQLRHE
-1108 LETQRSEA
+1108 LETLRSEA
-1116 QFNLQGYEL
+1116 QFNLQDYEL

-1137 SDLEKMAGHL
+1137 SDLEQMAGHL
-1147 KEQIVDLEVQV
+1147 KERIVDLEVQV

-1179 AQCEALQARLEEAQ
+1179 AQCGTLQARLVVAQ
-1193 QKLAQVEESHSNKSK
+1193 QKLSQVEESHINKSK

-1225 QTEQDQILEAKE
+1225 QTEQEQILEAKM
-1237 KEIEALSE
+1237 KEIAALSR
-1245 ELTSLKDCCLPK
+1245 ELTSLKDSCLPK
-1257 NTNSAKFS
+1257 NVNSAKFS
-1265 HVLNNCPGE
+1265 HVINCAGE
-1274 NVKQECQRTEESL
+1274 NVKQERQRTEERL

-1292 QNEME
+1292 QHEVENQKCLE
-1297 KQKWLE
+1297 K
-1303 ERAILMK
+1303 RAILMEGAD
-1310 RPKGPEHEESRC
+1310 GPEQEESQC
-1322 PAPELMR
+1322 LAPELMR
-1329 ECSEELCRSTLQTV
+1329 ECQKELCRSALQT
-1343 EAQLSKQPS
+1343 
-1352 EKEEESGSVVEDL
+1352 EK
-1365 KLKIQNLQER
+1365 
-1375 NAKKERKLR
+1375 
-1384 ELHDHSNFQ
+1384 
-1393 TQEVLDSSEV
+1393 VLDSPQV
-1403 STDGRQE
+1403 STDGRRE
-1410 RRFPKPELEIQFT
+1410 LCFPKLESQFT
-1423 PLHSNKLN
+1423 PLHPNKLN
-1431 VRRQGENKSVTIKIP
+1431 VRRQGENKSVNIKIT
-1446 RSAKKRKSN
+1446 RSARKRNSN
-1455 EMEKD
+1455 EMEKG
-1460 PVESENKKNIKLRGN
+1460 PVESENKKNIKLRVN

-1484 VLGIKTDQKKQQTP
+1484 VLGVKTDQNKQWTP
-1498 ASLKGKYDGTL
+1498 ASLKAKKDGTV
-1509 QKIGDFTQSSPTLL
+1509 QKIGDFIQSSPTLL
-1523 GSKAKTILGIVSG
+1523 GGEAKSIMGIVNG
-1536 RSTEREKA
+1536 RSTKRERA
-1544 KAVKP
+1544 TSVKP

-1554 KLYKTDISSPL
+1554 KLYKTEISSPL
-1565 DIPSHPIIGL
+1565 DISSLPIIGL
-1575 DQDEKESDHL
+1575 DHDEKESDHL
-1585 IIKRQLRSRTAR
+1585 IIRRQLRSRTAR